1 MEMYQELHKWDESI
15 KIAEKKN
22 HPDVMELK
30 ANYFQWLLDTNQEE
44 KAGEVKENEGDFLGA
59 INLYLKGGLPARA
72 SNVVFNYNIS
82 FP

>member
-1 MEMYQELHKWDESI
+1 MYQELHKWDESI